1 VVSCG
6 YVKKDEHKT
15 RRRVAASCGHRLP
28 MPVIAGIDSCP
39 GGWLAVLVT
48 FYEEVVAEEHFLLEN
63 FMELSGI
70 DPSPSHIAVDI
81 PIGLLEEPLQ
91 GGRECD
97 RVARKVLGQPRSSS
111 VFSPP
116 VRSSLDCSTFEE
128 GREYGLNM
136 QSFGIL
142 PKVRELDRIMTPALQ
157 SRIREAH
164 PEISFFT
171 LAGLASAEAG
181 KKKAEGRDERAAL
194 LNQYF
199 FQVHEG
205 LSRFPRSK
213 ATTDD
218 ILDAYACAWTAMRL
232 FRGEA
237 GCLPDD
243 PPRDEKDL
251 QMAIWY

>member
-1 VVSCG
+1 
-6 YVKKDEHKT
+6 
-15 RRRVAASCGHRLP
+15 
-28 MPVIAGIDSCP
+28 MPVVAGVDSCP

-48 FYEEVVAEEHFLLEN
+48 FYEEVVQEEHFLLKS
-63 FMELSGI
+63 FKELSEF
-70 DPSPSHIAVDI
+70 PSPPSYIAVDI
-81 PIGLLEEPLQ
+81 PIGLLDERVQ

-116 VRSSLDCSTFEE
+116 IRPALDCHTFEE
-128 GREYGLNM
+128 GKDYGLNM

-142 PKVRELDRIMTPALQ
+142 PKVKELDEIMTSSLQ

-164 PEISFFT
+164 PEVSFYS
-171 LAGLASAEAG
+171 LAGLAPAQSG
-181 KKKAEGRDERAAL
+181 KKKAEGRDERVAL
-194 LNQYF
+194 LEQYF
-199 FQVHEG
+199 FQVEEG
-205 LSRFPRSK
+205 LGRFPASK
-213 ATTDD
+213 VTVDD
-218 ILDAYACAWTAMRL
+218 VLDAYACAWTAMRL

-243 PPRDEKDL
+243 PPRDEKGL

>member
-1 VVSCG
+1 VPVV
-6 YVKKDEHKT
+6 
-15 RRRVAASCGHRLP
+15 
-28 MPVIAGIDSCP
+28 AGVDSCP

-48 FYEEVVAEEHFLLEN
+48 FYDEIVSEEHFLLDS
-63 FMELSGI
+63 FMELSGL

-81 PIGLLEEPLQ
+81 PIGLLDEPVK

-97 RVARKVLGQPRSSS
+97 RTARQVLGQPRSSS
-111 VFSPP
+111 IFSPP
-116 VRSSLDCSTFEE
+116 VRPSLDCSSFEE
-128 GREYGLNM
+128 GREYGLNL

-142 PKVRELDRIMTPALQ
+142 PKVKEIDQIMTAQLQ

-171 LAGLASAEAG
+171 LAGLTPAQAG
-181 KKKAEGRDERAAL
+181 KKKAEGRDERTAL
-194 LNQYF
+194 LKQYF
-199 FQVHEG
+199 FQVEEG
-205 LSRFPRSK
+205 LGRFPKSR
-213 ATTDD
+213 ATADD
-218 ILDAYACAWTAMRL
+218 VLDAYACAWTAMRV

-237 GCLPDD
+237 GCLPDE

>member
-1 VVSCG
+1 VPVV
-6 YVKKDEHKT
+6 
-15 RRRVAASCGHRLP
+15 
-28 MPVIAGIDSCP
+28 AGVDSCP
-39 GGWLAVLVT
+39 GGWLAVILT
-48 FYEEVVAEEHFLLEN
+48 FYEEVVAEEHILLGN
-63 FMELSGI
+63 FKELSELVT
-70 DPSPSHIAVDI
+70 PPSHIAVDI
-81 PIGLLEEPLQ
+81 PIGLLDEPVK

-97 RVARKVLGQPRSSS
+97 RVARKVLGRPRSSS

-116 VRSSLDCSTFEE
+116 VRPSLECANFEE
-128 GREYGLNM
+128 ARDHGLNL

-142 PKVRELDRIMTPALQ
+142 PKVKELDQFMTPNLQ

-171 LAGLASAEAG
+171 LAGLASARSG
-181 KKKAEGRDERAAL
+181 KRKSEGRDERSAL
-194 LNQYF
+194 LKQYF
-199 FQVHEG
+199 FQVEEG
-205 LSRFPRSK
+205 LVRFPSSK
-213 ATTDD
+213 AAADD

-243 PPRDEKDL
+243 PPRDEKGL